1 MTTPGGAADAA
12 RRRMEKLGGVMPS
25 PRELPDAT
33 AVLPGAVS
41 SATIAGEGASMSLPP
56 QPSGSGLLYLHS
68 ISDPELRFVW
78 VCPTKRFC
86 FAFALLQRKILLC
99 FSSAPAFCACPTVRC
114 IAHQHQLHLAK
125 PCTTEVVHHRR
136 ATACLSL
143 ICVVCIQDAAD

>member
-86 FAFALLQRKILLC
+86 FAFASAQNFALLQQRAGFLRVPDGAVHC
-99 FSSAPAFCACPTVRC
+99 APAPATLSKAMHNCGCAPPTGHDMPLVDLCCMHTGRG
-114 IAHQHQLHLAK
+114 
-125 PCTTEVVHHRR
+125 
-136 ATACLSL
+136 
-143 ICVVCIQDAAD
+143 